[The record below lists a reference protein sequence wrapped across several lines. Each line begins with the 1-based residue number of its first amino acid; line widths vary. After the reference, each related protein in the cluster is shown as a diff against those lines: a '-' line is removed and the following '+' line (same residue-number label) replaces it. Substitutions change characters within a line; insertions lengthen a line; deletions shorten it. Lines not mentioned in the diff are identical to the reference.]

1 MPTLPWTDLRPST
14 PPEKRVRVMASR
26 LEVRSL
32 RHVPGFL
39 AASLR
44 LWRQARGAP
53 GAIGVALRAEP
64 LRRTFWTVSA
74 WEDDGA
80 IRAYAAAE
88 PHRSAMRRKRAVMR
102 GSDFVFWD
110 AAAADLPV
118 SWEEVERRIAEHRAR
133 NDARAGTGTA
143 A

>member
-1 MPTLPWTDLRPST
+1 MPTLPWSEPRT
-14 PPEKRVRVMASR
+14 PPPETATLVMASR

-39 AASLR
+39 AASLV

-53 GAIGVALRAEP
+53 GAVGVGLRAWP

-74 WEDDGA
+74 WEDEAA
-80 IRAYAAAE
+80 IRAYAGTE
-88 PHRSAMRRKRAVMR
+88 PHRSTMRRKRAVMR
-102 GSDFVFWD
+102 ESDFVFWNVP
-110 AAAADLPV
+110 AGDLPV
-118 SWEEVERRIAEHRAR
+118 SWEEVERRIAAHREQGGTSAR
-133 NDARAGTGTA
+133 SDAA